1 LFQNGAT
8 KKAKF
13 VPAEELNEQRVME
26 KIAKV
31 AIKRALNKF
40 TINEELTTE
49 DYREIRN
56 FIRKE
61 IATIF
66 YDLFRKR
73 TTWV

>member
-1 LFQNGAT
+1 
-8 KKAKF
+8 
-13 VPAEELNEQRVME
+13 ME